1 VIIALAG
8 CAGVGKD
15 TVAEILGWP
24 VVRFAD
30 PLKEFCAMVFGWS
43 DVQLNGPSAL
53 REQPDPAWKR
63 PDGTCLSPREAL
75 QKLGT
80 EWGRACHPDVWAR
93 TGIRRAQAMGGHI
106 DPVLITDCRFI
117 NEARAVRAAGGEV
130 WLITRPGTGGSSHA
144 SEREVQSL
152 EFRMLANVTIENV
165 GTKAEL
171 RAMVEYLRD
180 QKLAAAA
187 AEISRRAAAAG

>member
-30 PLKEFCAMVFGWS
+30 PLKEFCAQVFGWS

-93 TGIRRAQAMGGHI
+93 AGIRRAQAMEPG
-106 DPVLITDCRFI
+106 PVLITDCRFI

-130 WLITRPGTGGSSHA
+130 WLITRPGTGGSSHP
-144 SEREVQSL
+144 SECEVQSL
-152 EFRMLANVTIENV
+152 EFRMLANLTIENV
-165 GTKAEL
+165 GSKAEL
-171 RAMVEYLRD
+171 RAMVEYSRD
-180 QKLAAAA
+180 EKLAEMN
-187 AEISRRAAAAG
+187 AETAIRRAAAAG